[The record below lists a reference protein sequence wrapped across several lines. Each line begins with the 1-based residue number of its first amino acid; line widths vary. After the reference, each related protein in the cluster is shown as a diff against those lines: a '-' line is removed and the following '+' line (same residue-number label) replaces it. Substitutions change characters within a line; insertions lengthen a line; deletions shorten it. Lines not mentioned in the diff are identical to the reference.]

1 MNQLSTNR
9 TLINVIGIPAILYL
23 LWRGGMGFALFI
35 FLVMIIGL
43 DEFYR
48 MNTNER
54 QSPVKITGYI
64 FTGLMAAY
72 YFWLPAITL
81 VQGLSLLACLIIIT
95 LFIEMGR
102 DKLNPTRNMGI
113 TVLGIMYVPVLL
125 GSVIALRNL
134 DTVYS
139 TYFTISMV
147 IAIWTCDTVAYIFG
161 MKWGKKKIFPRVS
174 PNKSWVGSIAGLVS
188 TFIVFY
194 GLLVQGILPDLT
206 LLDVAGF
213 SIITGFFGQVCDFAE
228 SLFKRDVGVKDS
240 GKLLLGHG
248 GVLDRFDSITFASPL
263 TYAYI
268 TIIYYPKLVK
278 PCCYNRSWQPIA
290 VVLQPKRF

>member
-9 TLINVIGIPAILYL
+9 TLINVIGIPAILFL
-23 LWRGGMGFALFI
+23 LWRGGPMFALFI
-35 FLVMIIGL
+35 FLVMIIGI

-54 QSPVKITGYI
+54 QTPVKVTGYI
-64 FTGLMAAY
+64 FTGFMAAY
-72 YFWLPAITL
+72 YFWVPVITL
-81 VQGLSLLACLIIIT
+81 LEGLLLLACFIIIS

-102 DKLNPTRNMGI
+102 DKLNSTRNMGI

-125 GSVIALRNL
+125 GSVISLRNL

-139 TYFTISMV
+139 TYFTVSMV
-147 IAIWTCDTVAYIFG
+147 VAIWICDSVAYIFG
-161 MKWGKKKIFPRVS
+161 MKWGQKKIFPRVS
-174 PNKSWVGSIAGLVS
+174 PNKSWVGSMAGLVS
-188 TFIVFY
+188 SFVVFY
-194 GLLVQGILPDLT
+194 GLHVQGILPNLT
-206 LLDVAGF
+206 LLDVAVL
-213 SIITGFFGQVCDFAE
+213 SIITGFFGQAGDFAE
-228 SLFKRDVGVKDS
+228 SLLKRDVGVKDS

-268 TIIYYPKLVK
+268 TLIYFPRL
-278 PCCYNRSWQPIA
+278 
-290 VVLQPKRF
+290 F

>member
-1 MNQLSTNR
+1 MNHLSTNR

-23 LWRGGMGFALFI
+23 LWRGGLGFALFI

-54 QSPVKITGYI
+54 QSPVKLTGYI
-64 FTGLMAAY
+64 FTVLMSAY

-81 VQGLSLLACLIIIT
+81 LQGLSFLACFIIIT

-102 DKLNPTRNMGI
+102 DMPNPTRNMGI

-134 DTVYS
+134 DTIYS
-139 TYFTISMV
+139 TYFTVSMV
-147 IAIWTCDTVAYIFG
+147 VAIWICDSVAYIFG
-161 MKWGKKKIFPRVS
+161 MKWGQKKIFPRVS

-194 GLLVQGILPDLT
+194 VLRGQGILPDLT
-206 LLDVAGF
+206 ILDVAVF
-213 SIITGFFGQVCDFAE
+213 SIITGFFGQVGDFAE
-228 SLFKRDVGVKDS
+228 SLLKRDVGVKDS

-263 TYAYI
+263 TFAYI
-268 TIIYYPKLVK
+268 TLIYYPRL
-278 PCCYNRSWQPIA
+278 
-290 VVLQPKRF
+290 F

>member
-9 TLINVIGIPAILYL
+9 TLINVIGIPAILFL
-23 LWRGGMGFALFI
+23 LWRGGPMFALFI
-35 FLVMIIGL
+35 FLVMIIGI

-54 QSPVKITGYI
+54 QTPVKVTGYI
-64 FTGLMAAY
+64 LTGLMAAY
-72 YFWLPAITL
+72 YFWLPQIML
-81 VQGLSLLACLIIIT
+81 LEGLLFLACFIIIS

-102 DKLNPTRNMGI
+102 DKLNSTRNMGI
-113 TVLGIMYVPVLL
+113 TILGIMYVPVLL

-147 IAIWTCDTVAYIFG
+147 VAIWICDSAAYIFG

-188 TFIVFY
+188 SFVVFY
-194 GLLVQGILPDLT
+194 GLHMWDILPDLT
-206 LLDVAGF
+206 LLDIAAL
-213 SIITGFFGQVCDFAE
+213 SIITGFFGQAGDFAE
-228 SLFKRDVGVKDS
+228 SLLKRDVGVKDS

-268 TIIYYPKLVK
+268 TLIYYPRL
-278 PCCYNRSWQPIA
+278 
-290 VVLQPKRF
+290 F

>member
-9 TLINVIGIPAILYL
+9 TLINVIGIPAILFL
-23 LWRGGMGFALFI
+23 LWRGGPMFALFI
-35 FLVMIIGL
+35 FIVMIIGI

-54 QSPVKITGYI
+54 QTPVKITGYI
-64 FTGLMAAY
+64 LTGLMAAY
-72 YFWLPAITL
+72 YFWLPQITL
-81 VQGLSLLACLIIIT
+81 LEGLLLLACFIIIS

-102 DKLNPTRNMGI
+102 DKLNSTRNMGI

-139 TYFTISMV
+139 TYFTVSMV
-147 IAIWTCDTVAYIFG
+147 VAIWICDSAAYIFG
-161 MKWGKKKIFPRVS
+161 MKWGQKKIFPRVS
-174 PNKSWVGSIAGLVS
+174 PNKSWVGSMAGLVS
-188 TFIVFY
+188 SFVVFY
-194 GLLVQGILPDLT
+194 GLHIWDILPDLT
-206 LLDVAGF
+206 LLDIAAL
-213 SIITGFFGQVCDFAE
+213 SIITGFFGQAGDFAE
-228 SLFKRDVGVKDS
+228 SLLKRDVGVKDS

-268 TIIYYPKLVK
+268 TLIYYPRL
-278 PCCYNRSWQPIA
+278 
-290 VVLQPKRF
+290 F

>member
-9 TLINVIGIPAILYL
+9 TLINVIGIPAILFL
-23 LWRGGMGFALFI
+23 LWRGGPMFGLFI
-35 FLVMIIGL
+35 FLVMMIGI

-54 QSPVKITGYI
+54 QTPVKVIGYI
-64 FTGLMAAY
+64 LTGLMAAY
-72 YFWLPAITL
+72 YFWLPQITL
-81 VQGLSLLACLIIIT
+81 LEGLLLLACFIIIS

-102 DKLNPTRNMGI
+102 DKLNSTRNMGI

-139 TYFTISMV
+139 TYFTVSMV
-147 IAIWTCDTVAYIFG
+147 VAIWICDSAAYIFG
-161 MKWGKKKIFPRVS
+161 MKWGQKKIFPRVS
-174 PNKSWVGSIAGLVS
+174 PNKSWVGSMAGLVS
-188 TFIVFY
+188 SFVVFY
-194 GLLVQGILPDLT
+194 GLQMWNILPDLT
-206 LLDVAGF
+206 LLDIAVL
-213 SIITGFFGQVCDFAE
+213 SIITGFFGQAGDFAE
-228 SLFKRDVGVKDS
+228 SLLKRDVGVKDS

-268 TIIYYPKLVK
+268 TLIYYPRL
-278 PCCYNRSWQPIA
+278 
-290 VVLQPKRF
+290 F

>member
-23 LWRGGMGFALFI
+23 LWQGGPAFASFI
-35 FLVMIIGL
+35 FLVMMIGL

-48 MNTNER
+48 MNTTGR
-54 QSPVKITGYI
+54 QTPVKLTGYI

-81 VQGLSLLACLIIIT
+81 LQGLSLLTCFIVIT

-113 TVLGIMYVPVLL
+113 TILGIMYVPVLL

-139 TYFTISMV
+139 TYFTVSMV
-147 IAIWTCDTVAYIFG
+147 VAIWSCDSVAFIFG
-161 MKWGKKKIFPRVS
+161 MKWGQKKIFPRVS
-174 PNKSWVGSIAGLVS
+174 PNKSWVGSLAGLVS
-188 TFIVFY
+188 TFVVFY
-194 GLLVQGILPDLT
+194 GLHVQGILPDLT
-206 LLDVAGF
+206 LLDVAVF
-213 SIITGFFGQVCDFAE
+213 SIITGFFGQAGDFAE
-228 SLFKRDVGVKDS
+228 SLLKRDAGVKDS

-248 GVLDRFDSITFASPL
+248 GVLDRFDSIIFASPL
-263 TYAYI
+263 TYAYLS
-268 TIIYYPKLVK
+268 IIYYPRL
-278 PCCYNRSWQPIA
+278 
-290 VVLQPKRF
+290 F

>member
-1 MNQLSTNR
+1 MGVFLCRYFILFMNQLSTNR

-23 LWRGGMGFALFI
+23 LWQGGPAFASFI
-35 FLVMIIGL
+35 FLVMMIGL

-48 MNTNER
+48 MNTTGR
-54 QSPVKITGYI
+54 QTPVKLTGYI

-81 VQGLSLLACLIIIT
+81 LQGLSLLTCFIVIT

-113 TVLGIMYVPVLL
+113 TILGIMYVPVLL

-139 TYFTISMV
+139 TYFTVSMV
-147 IAIWTCDTVAYIFG
+147 VAIWICDSVAFIFG
-161 MKWGKKKIFPRVS
+161 MKWGQKKIFPRVS
-174 PNKSWVGSIAGLVS
+174 PNKSWVGSLAGLVS
-188 TFIVFY
+188 TFVVFY
-194 GLLVQGILPDLT
+194 GLHVQGILPGLT
-206 LLDVAGF
+206 LLDVAVF
-213 SIITGFFGQVCDFAE
+213 SIITGFFGQAGDFAE
-228 SLFKRDVGVKDS
+228 SLLKRDAGVKDS

-248 GVLDRFDSITFASPL
+248 GVLDRFDSIIFASPL
-263 TYAYI
+263 TYAYLS
-268 TIIYYPKLVK
+268 IIYYPRL
-278 PCCYNRSWQPIA
+278 
-290 VVLQPKRF
+290 F

>member
-23 LWRGGMGFALFI
+23 LWRGGLGFALFI

-54 QSPVKITGYI
+54 QSPVKLTGFI

-72 YFWLPAITL
+72 YFWLPGITL
-81 VQGLSLLACLIIIT
+81 LQGLSLLACFIIIT

-134 DTVYS
+134 DTVYN
-139 TYFTISMV
+139 TYFTVIMV
-147 IAIWTCDTVAYIFG
+147 VAIWICDSVAY
-161 MKWGKKKIFPRVS
+161 
-174 PNKSWVGSIAGLVS
+174 
-188 TFIVFY
+188 
-194 GLLVQGILPDLT
+194 
-206 LLDVAGF
+206 
-213 SIITGFFGQVCDFAE
+213 
-228 SLFKRDVGVKDS
+228 
-240 GKLLLGHG
+240 
-248 GVLDRFDSITFASPL
+248 
-263 TYAYI
+263 
-268 TIIYYPKLVK
+268 
-278 PCCYNRSWQPIA
+278 
-290 VVLQPKRF
+290 

>member
-1 MNQLSTNR
+1 MNHLSTNR

-23 LWRGGMGFALFI
+23 LWRGGLGFALFI

-54 QSPVKITGYI
+54 LSPVKLTGYI
-64 FTGLMAAY
+64 FTVLMSAY

-81 VQGLSLLACLIIIT
+81 LQGLSFLACFIIIT

-102 DKLNPTRNMGI
+102 DIPNPTRNMGI

-134 DTVYS
+134 DTIYS
-139 TYFTISMV
+139 TYFTVSMV
-147 IAIWTCDTVAYIFG
+147 VAIWICDSVAYIFG
-161 MKWGKKKIFPRVS
+161 MKWGQKKIFPRVS

-194 GLLVQGILPDLT
+194 VLRGQGILPDLT
-206 LLDVAGF
+206 ILDVAVF
-213 SIITGFFGQVCDFAE
+213 SIITGFFGQVGDFAE
-228 SLFKRDVGVKDS
+228 SLLKRDVGVKDS

-263 TYAYI
+263 TFAYI
-268 TIIYYPKLVK
+268 TLIYYPRL
-278 PCCYNRSWQPIA
+278 
-290 VVLQPKRF
+290 F

>member
-9 TLINVIGIPAILYL
+9 ALINVIGIPAILYL
-23 LWRGGMGFALFI
+23 LWRGGLGFALFI

-54 QSPVKITGYI
+54 QTPVKLTGYI

-81 VQGLSLLACLIIIT
+81 LQGLSLLACFIIIS

-134 DTVYS
+134 DTIYN
-139 TYFTISMV
+139 TYFTVSMV
-147 IAIWTCDTVAYIFG
+147 VAIWICDSVAFIFG
-161 MKWGKKKIFPRVS
+161 MKWGQKKIFPRVS

-194 GLLVQGILPDLT
+194 GLRVQGILPDLT
-206 LLDVAGF
+206 LLDVAVF
-213 SIITGFFGQVCDFAE
+213 SIIAGFFGQVGDFAE
-228 SLFKRDVGVKDS
+228 SLLKRDVGVKDS

-268 TIIYYPKLVK
+268 TLIYYPRL
-278 PCCYNRSWQPIA
+278 
-290 VVLQPKRF
+290 F

>member
-1 MNQLSTNR
+1 MNHLSTNR
-9 TLINVIGIPAILYL
+9 TIINVIGIPAILYL
-23 LWRGGMGFALFI
+23 LWRGGLGFALFI

-54 QSPVKITGYI
+54 QSPVKLTGYI
-64 FTGLMAAY
+64 FTVLMSAY

-81 VQGLSLLACLIIIT
+81 LQGLSFLACFIIIT

-102 DKLNPTRNMGI
+102 DIPNPTRNMGI

-134 DTVYS
+134 DTIYS
-139 TYFTISMV
+139 TYFTVSMV
-147 IAIWTCDTVAYIFG
+147 VAIWICDSVAYIFG
-161 MKWGKKKIFPRVS
+161 MKWGQKKIFPRVS

-194 GLLVQGILPDLT
+194 VLRGQGILPDLT
-206 LLDVAGF
+206 ILDVAVF
-213 SIITGFFGQVCDFAE
+213 SIITGFFGQVGDFAE
-228 SLFKRDVGVKDS
+228 SLLKRDVGVKDS

-263 TYAYI
+263 TFAYI
-268 TIIYYPKLVK
+268 TLIYYPRL
-278 PCCYNRSWQPIA
+278 
-290 VVLQPKRF
+290 F

>member
-9 TLINVIGIPAILYL
+9 TLINVIGIPAILFL
-23 LWRGGMGFALFI
+23 LWRGGPMFGLFI
-35 FLVMIIGL
+35 FLVMMIGI

-54 QSPVKITGYI
+54 QTPVKVTGYI
-64 FTGLMAAY
+64 LTGLMAAY
-72 YFWLPAITL
+72 YFWLPVITL
-81 VQGLSLLACLIIIT
+81 LEGLLLLACFIIIS

-102 DKLNPTRNMGI
+102 DKLNSTRNMGI

-139 TYFTISMV
+139 TYFTVSMV
-147 IAIWTCDTVAYIFG
+147 LAIWICDSAAYVFG
-161 MKWGKKKIFPRVS
+161 MKWGQKKIFPRVS
-174 PNKSWVGSIAGLVS
+174 PNKSWVGSVAGLVS
-188 TFIVFY
+188 SFVVFY
-194 GLLVQGILPDLT
+194 GLHIWGILPDLT
-206 LLDVAGF
+206 LLDVAVF
-213 SIITGFFGQVCDFAE
+213 SIITGFFGQAGDFAE
-228 SLFKRDVGVKDS
+228 SLLKRDVGVKDS

-268 TIIYYPKLVK
+268 TLIYYPRL
-278 PCCYNRSWQPIA
+278 
-290 VVLQPKRF
+290 F

>member
-1 MNQLSTNR
+1 MNHLSTNR

-23 LWRGGMGFALFI
+23 LWRGGLGFALFI

-54 QSPVKITGYI
+54 QSPVKLTGYI
-64 FTGLMAAY
+64 FTVLMSAY

-81 VQGLSLLACLIIIT
+81 LQGLSFLACFIIIT

-102 DKLNPTRNMGI
+102 DIPNPTRNMGI

-134 DTVYS
+134 DTIYS
-139 TYFTISMV
+139 TYFTVSMV
-147 IAIWTCDTVAYIFG
+147 VAIWICDSVAYIFG
-161 MKWGKKKIFPRVS
+161 MKWGQKKIFPRVS

-194 GLLVQGILPDLT
+194 VLRGQGILPDLT
-206 LLDVAGF
+206 ILDVAVF
-213 SIITGFFGQVCDFAE
+213 SIITGFFGQVGDFAE
-228 SLFKRDVGVKDS
+228 SLLKRDVGVKDS

-263 TYAYI
+263 TFAYI
-268 TIIYYPKLVK
+268 TLIYYPRL
-278 PCCYNRSWQPIA
+278 
-290 VVLQPKRF
+290 F

>member
-1 MNQLSTNR
+1 MGVFLCRYFILFMNQLSTNR

-23 LWRGGMGFALFI
+23 LWQGGPAFASFI
-35 FLVMIIGL
+35 FLVMMIGL

-48 MNTNER
+48 MNTTGR
-54 QSPVKITGYI
+54 QTPVKLTGYV

-81 VQGLSLLACLIIIT
+81 LQGLSLLTCFIVIT

-113 TVLGIMYVPVLL
+113 TILGIMYVPVLL

-139 TYFTISMV
+139 TYFTVSMV
-147 IAIWTCDTVAYIFG
+147 VAIWICDSVAFIFG
-161 MKWGKKKIFPRVS
+161 MKWGQKKIFPRVS
-174 PNKSWVGSIAGLVS
+174 PNKSWVGSLAGLVS
-188 TFIVFY
+188 TFVVYY
-194 GLLVQGILPDLT
+194 GLHVQGILPDLT
-206 LLDVAGF
+206 LLDVVVF
-213 SIITGFFGQVCDFAE
+213 SIITGFFGQAGDFAE
-228 SLFKRDVGVKDS
+228 SLLKRDAGVKDS

-248 GVLDRFDSITFASPL
+248 GVLDRFDSIIFASPL
-263 TYAYI
+263 TYAYLS
-268 TIIYYPKLVK
+268 IIYYPRL
-278 PCCYNRSWQPIA
+278 
-290 VVLQPKRF
+290 F

>member
-1 MNQLSTNR
+1 LGVFLCRYFILFMNQLSTNR

-23 LWRGGMGFALFI
+23 LWQGGPAFASFI
-35 FLVMIIGL
+35 FLVMMIGL

-48 MNTNER
+48 MNTTGR
-54 QSPVKITGYI
+54 QTPVKLTGYI

-81 VQGLSLLACLIIIT
+81 LQGLSLLTCFIVIT

-113 TVLGIMYVPVLL
+113 TILGIMYVPVLL

-139 TYFTISMV
+139 TYFTVSMV
-147 IAIWTCDTVAYIFG
+147 VAIWICDSVAFIFG
-161 MKWGKKKIFPRVS
+161 MKWGQKKIFPRVS
-174 PNKSWVGSIAGLVS
+174 PNKSWVGSLAGLVS
-188 TFIVFY
+188 TFVVFY
-194 GLLVQGILPDLT
+194 GLHVQGILPDLT
-206 LLDVAGF
+206 LLDVVVF
-213 SIITGFFGQVCDFAE
+213 SIITGFFGQAGDFAE
-228 SLFKRDVGVKDS
+228 SLLKRDAGVKDS

-248 GVLDRFDSITFASPL
+248 GVLDRFDSIIFASPL
-263 TYAYI
+263 TYAYLS
-268 TIIYYPKLVK
+268 IIYYPRL
-278 PCCYNRSWQPIA
+278 
-290 VVLQPKRF
+290 F

>member
-23 LWRGGMGFALFI
+23 LWRGGLGFALFI

-81 VQGLSLLACLIIIT
+81 LQGLSLLACFIIIT

-174 PNKSWVGSIAGLVS
+174 PNKSWVGSIAGLLS

-206 LLDVAGF
+206 LLDMVGF
-213 SIITGFFGQVCDFAE
+213 SIITGFFGQVGDFAE

-268 TIIYYPKLVK
+268 TLIYYPRL
-278 PCCYNRSWQPIA
+278 I
-290 VVLQPKRF
+290 

>member
-134 DTVYS
+134 DTAYS

-174 PNKSWVGSIAGLVS
+174 PNKSWVGSIAGLLS

-206 LLDVAGF
+206 LLDMVGF
-213 SIITGFFGQVCDFAE
+213 SIITGFFGQVGDFAE

-268 TIIYYPKLVK
+268 TIIYYPKLV
-278 PCCYNRSWQPIA
+278 
-290 VVLQPKRF
+290 

>member
-1 MNQLSTNR
+1 MGVFLCRYFILFMNQLSTNR

-23 LWRGGMGFALFI
+23 LWQGGPAFASFI
-35 FLVMIIGL
+35 FLVMMIGL

-48 MNTNER
+48 MNTTGR
-54 QSPVKITGYI
+54 QTPVKLTGYI

-81 VQGLSLLACLIIIT
+81 LQGLSLLTCFIVIT

-113 TVLGIMYVPVLL
+113 TILGIMYVPVLL

-139 TYFTISMV
+139 TYFTVSMV
-147 IAIWTCDTVAYIFG
+147 VAIWSCDSVAFIFG
-161 MKWGKKKIFPRVS
+161 MKWGQKKIFPRVS
-174 PNKSWVGSIAGLVS
+174 PNKSWVGSLAGLVS
-188 TFIVFY
+188 TFVVFY
-194 GLLVQGILPDLT
+194 GLHVQGILPDLT
-206 LLDVAGF
+206 LLDVVVF
-213 SIITGFFGQVCDFAE
+213 SIITGFFGQAGDFAE
-228 SLFKRDVGVKDS
+228 SLLKRDAGVKDS

-248 GVLDRFDSITFASPL
+248 GVLDRFDSIIFASPL
-263 TYAYI
+263 TYAYLS
-268 TIIYYPKLVK
+268 IIYYPRL
-278 PCCYNRSWQPIA
+278 
-290 VVLQPKRF
+290 F

>member
-9 TLINVIGIPAILYL
+9 TLINVIGIPAILFL
-23 LWRGGMGFALFI
+23 LWRGGPMFALFI
-35 FLVMIIGL
+35 FLVMIIGI

-54 QSPVKITGYI
+54 QTPVKVTGYI
-64 FTGLMAAY
+64 LTGLMAAY
-72 YFWLPAITL
+72 YFWLPQITL
-81 VQGLSLLACLIIIT
+81 LEGLLLLTCFIIIS

-102 DKLNPTRNMGI
+102 DKLNSTRNMGI

-139 TYFTISMV
+139 TYFTVSMV
-147 IAIWTCDTVAYIFG
+147 VAIWICDSAAYIFG
-161 MKWGKKKIFPRVS
+161 MKWGQKKIFPRVS
-174 PNKSWVGSIAGLVS
+174 PNKSWVGSMAGLVS
-188 TFIVFY
+188 SFVVFY
-194 GLLVQGILPDLT
+194 GLQMWNILPDLT
-206 LLDVAGF
+206 LLDIAVL
-213 SIITGFFGQVCDFAE
+213 SIITGFFGQAGDFAE
-228 SLFKRDVGVKDS
+228 SLLKRDVGVKDS

-268 TIIYYPKLVK
+268 TLIYYPRL
-278 PCCYNRSWQPIA
+278 
-290 VVLQPKRF
+290 F

>member
-23 LWRGGMGFALFI
+23 LWQGGPAFASFI
-35 FLVMIIGL
+35 FLVMMIGL

-48 MNTNER
+48 MNTTGR
-54 QSPVKITGYI
+54 QTPVKLTGYI

-81 VQGLSLLACLIIIT
+81 LQGLSLLTCFIVIT

-113 TVLGIMYVPVLL
+113 TILGIMYVPVLL

-139 TYFTISMV
+139 TYFTVSMV
-147 IAIWTCDTVAYIFG
+147 VAIWSCDSVAFIFG
-161 MKWGKKKIFPRVS
+161 MKWGQKKIFPRVS
-174 PNKSWVGSIAGLVS
+174 PNKSWVGSLAGLVS
-188 TFIVFY
+188 TFVVY
-194 GLLVQGILPDLT
+194 YSLHVQGILPDLT
-206 LLDVAGF
+206 LLDVAVF
-213 SIITGFFGQVCDFAE
+213 SIITGFFGQAGDFAE
-228 SLFKRDVGVKDS
+228 SLLKRDAGVKDS

-248 GVLDRFDSITFASPL
+248 GVLDRFDSIIFASPL
-263 TYAYI
+263 TYAYLS
-268 TIIYYPKLVK
+268 IIYYPRL
-278 PCCYNRSWQPIA
+278 
-290 VVLQPKRF
+290 F

>member
-1 MNQLSTNR
+1 MGVFLCRYFILFMNQLSTNR

-23 LWRGGMGFALFI
+23 LWQGGPAFASFI
-35 FLVMIIGL
+35 FLVMMIGL

-48 MNTNER
+48 MNTTGR
-54 QSPVKITGYI
+54 QTPVKLTGYI

-81 VQGLSLLACLIIIT
+81 LQGLSLLTCFIVIT

-113 TVLGIMYVPVLL
+113 TILGIMYVPVLL

-139 TYFTISMV
+139 TYFTVSMV
-147 IAIWTCDTVAYIFG
+147 VAIWSCDSVAFIFG
-161 MKWGKKKIFPRVS
+161 MKWGQKKIFPRVS
-174 PNKSWVGSIAGLVS
+174 PNKSWVGSLAGLVS
-188 TFIVFY
+188 TFVVY
-194 GLLVQGILPDLT
+194 YSLHVQGILPDLT
-206 LLDVAGF
+206 LLDVAVF
-213 SIITGFFGQVCDFAE
+213 SIITGFFGQAGDFAE
-228 SLFKRDVGVKDS
+228 SLLKRDAGVKDS

-248 GVLDRFDSITFASPL
+248 GVLDRFDSIIFASPL
-263 TYAYI
+263 TYAYLS
-268 TIIYYPKLVK
+268 IIYYPRL
-278 PCCYNRSWQPIA
+278 
-290 VVLQPKRF
+290 F

>member
-9 TLINVIGIPAILYL
+9 TLINVIGIPTILFL
-23 LWRGGMGFALFI
+23 LWRGGPMFALFI
-35 FLVMIIGL
+35 FLVMIIGI

-54 QSPVKITGYI
+54 QTPVKVIGYI
-64 FTGLMAAY
+64 LTGLMAAY
-72 YFWLPAITL
+72 YYWLPVITL
-81 VQGLSLLACLIIIT
+81 LEGLLLLACFIIIS

-139 TYFTISMV
+139 TYFTVSMV
-147 IAIWTCDTVAYIFG
+147 VAIWICDSAAYVFG
-161 MKWGKKKIFPRVS
+161 MKWGQKKIFPRVS

-194 GLLVQGILPDLT
+194 GLRVQGILPDLT
-206 LLDVAGF
+206 LLDVAVF
-213 SIITGFFGQVCDFAE
+213 SIITGFFGQAGDFAE
-228 SLFKRDVGVKDS
+228 SLLKRDVGVKDS

-268 TIIYYPKLVK
+268 TLIYYPRL
-278 PCCYNRSWQPIA
+278 
-290 VVLQPKRF
+290 F

>member
-1 MNQLSTNR
+1 MGVFLCRYFILFMNQLSTNR

-23 LWRGGMGFALFI
+23 LWQGGPAFASFI
-35 FLVMIIGL
+35 FLVMMIGL

-48 MNTNER
+48 MNTTGR
-54 QSPVKITGYI
+54 QTPVKLTGYI

-81 VQGLSLLACLIIIT
+81 LQGLSLLTCFIVIT

-113 TVLGIMYVPVLL
+113 TILGIMYVPVLL

-139 TYFTISMV
+139 TYFTVSMV
-147 IAIWTCDTVAYIFG
+147 VAIWSCDSVAFIFG
-161 MKWGKKKIFPRVS
+161 MKWGQKKIFPRVS
-174 PNKSWVGSIAGLVS
+174 PNKSWVGSLAGLVS
-188 TFIVFY
+188 TFVVFY
-194 GLLVQGILPDLT
+194 GLHVQGILPDLT
-206 LLDVAGF
+206 LLDVAVF
-213 SIITGFFGQVCDFAE
+213 SIITGFFGQAGDFAE
-228 SLFKRDVGVKDS
+228 SLLKRDAGVKDS

-248 GVLDRFDSITFASPL
+248 GVLDRFDSIIFASPL
-263 TYAYI
+263 TYAYLS
-268 TIIYYPKLVK
+268 IIYYPRL
-278 PCCYNRSWQPIA
+278 
-290 VVLQPKRF
+290 F

>member
-23 LWRGGMGFALFI
+23 IWQGGLGFALFI

-72 YFWLPAITL
+72 FFWLPAITL
-81 VQGLSLLACLIIIT
+81 LQGLSLLACFIIIT
-95 LFIEMGR
+95 LFIELGR
-102 DKLNPTRNMGI
+102 DKLNPTRNIGI
-113 TVLGIMYVPVLL
+113 TVLGIMYIPVLL
-125 GSVIALRNL
+125 GSIIALRNL

-139 TYFTISMV
+139 TYFTVSMIV
-147 IAIWTCDTVAYIFG
+147 AIWVCDSVAYIFG
-161 MKWGKKKIFPRVS
+161 MKWGRKKIFPRVS

-194 GLLVQGILPDLT
+194 GLRVQSILPDLT
-206 LLDVAGF
+206 LLDVTVF
-213 SIITGFFGQVCDFAE
+213 SIITGFFGQVGDFAE
-228 SLFKRDVGVKDS
+228 SLLKRDVGVKDS

-268 TIIYYPKLVK
+268 TLIYYPSL
-278 PCCYNRSWQPIA
+278 
-290 VVLQPKRF
+290 F

>member
-9 TLINVIGIPAILYL
+9 TLINVIGIPAILFL
-23 LWRGGMGFALFI
+23 LWRGGPMFALFI
-35 FLVMIIGL
+35 FLVMMIGI

-54 QSPVKITGYI
+54 QTPVKVTGYI
-64 FTGLMAAY
+64 LTGLMAAY
-72 YFWLPAITL
+72 YFWLPQVTL
-81 VQGLSLLACLIIIT
+81 LEGLLLLGCFIIIS

-102 DKLNPTRNMGI
+102 DKLNSTRNIGI

-139 TYFTISMV
+139 TYFTVSMV
-147 IAIWTCDTVAYIFG
+147 LAIWICDSAAYIFG
-161 MKWGKKKIFPRVS
+161 MKWGQKKIFPRVS
-174 PNKSWVGSIAGLVS
+174 PNKSWVGSVAGLVS
-188 TFIVFY
+188 SFVVFY
-194 GLLVQGILPDLT
+194 GLHVRGILPDLT
-206 LLDVAGF
+206 LLDVAVF
-213 SIITGFFGQVCDFAE
+213 SIITGFFGQAGDFAE
-228 SLFKRDVGVKDS
+228 SLLKRDVGVKDS

-268 TIIYYPKLVK
+268 TLIYHPRL
-278 PCCYNRSWQPIA
+278 
-290 VVLQPKRF
+290 F

>member
-1 MNQLSTNR
+1 
-9 TLINVIGIPAILYL
+9 
-23 LWRGGMGFALFI
+23 MGFALFI

-174 PNKSWVGSIAGLVS
+174 PNKSWVGSIAGLLS

-194 GLLVQGILPDLT
+194 GLLVQGILPDFT

-213 SIITGFFGQVCDFAE
+213 SIITGFFGQVGDFAE

-268 TIIYYPKLVK
+268 TLIYYPRL
-278 PCCYNRSWQPIA
+278 
-290 VVLQPKRF
+290 L

>member
-9 TLINVIGIPAILYL
+9 TLINVIGIPAILFL
-23 LWRGGMGFALFI
+23 LWRGGPMFALFI
-35 FLVMIIGL
+35 FLVMMIGI

-54 QSPVKITGYI
+54 QTPVKVTGYI
-64 FTGLMAAY
+64 LTGLMAAY
-72 YFWLPAITL
+72 YFWLPQVTL
-81 VQGLSLLACLIIIT
+81 LEGLLLLGCFIIIS

-102 DKLNPTRNMGI
+102 DKLNSTRNIGI

-139 TYFTISMV
+139 TYFTVSMV
-147 IAIWTCDTVAYIFG
+147 LAIWICDSAAYIFG
-161 MKWGKKKIFPRVS
+161 MKWGQKKIFPRVS
-174 PNKSWVGSIAGLVS
+174 PNKSWVGSVAGLVS
-188 TFIVFY
+188 SFVVFY
-194 GLLVQGILPDLT
+194 GLHVCGILPDLT
-206 LLDVAGF
+206 LLDVAVF
-213 SIITGFFGQVCDFAE
+213 SIITGFFGQAGDFAE
-228 SLFKRDVGVKDS
+228 SLLKRDVGVKDS

-268 TIIYYPKLVK
+268 TLIYHPRL
-278 PCCYNRSWQPIA
+278 
-290 VVLQPKRF
+290 F

>member
-23 LWRGGMGFALFI
+23 LWQGGPAFASFI
-35 FLVMIIGL
+35 FLVMMVGL

-48 MNTNER
+48 MNTTGR
-54 QSPVKITGYI
+54 QTPVKLTGYI

-81 VQGLSLLACLIIIT
+81 LQGLSLLTCFIVIT

-113 TVLGIMYVPVLL
+113 TILGIMYVPVLL

-139 TYFTISMV
+139 TYFTVSMV
-147 IAIWTCDTVAYIFG
+147 VAIWSCDSVAFIFG
-161 MKWGKKKIFPRVS
+161 MKWGQKKIFPRVS
-174 PNKSWVGSIAGLVS
+174 PNKSWVGSLAGFVS
-188 TFIVFY
+188 TFVVYY
-194 GLLVQGILPDLT
+194 GLHVQGILPDLT
-206 LLDVAGF
+206 LLDVAVF
-213 SIITGFFGQVCDFAE
+213 SIITGFFGQAGDFAE
-228 SLFKRDVGVKDS
+228 SLLKRDAGVKDS

-248 GVLDRFDSITFASPL
+248 GVLDRFDSIIFASPL
-263 TYAYI
+263 TYAYLS
-268 TIIYYPKLVK
+268 IIYYPRL
-278 PCCYNRSWQPIA
+278 
-290 VVLQPKRF
+290 F

>member
-1 MNQLSTNR
+1 MNHLSTNR

-23 LWRGGMGFALFI
+23 LWRGGLGFALFI

-54 QSPVKITGYI
+54 QSPVKLTGYI
-64 FTGLMAAY
+64 FTVFMSAY

-81 VQGLSLLACLIIIT
+81 LQGLSFLACFIIIT

-102 DKLNPTRNMGI
+102 DIPNPTRNMGI

-134 DTVYS
+134 DTIYS
-139 TYFTISMV
+139 TYFTVSMV
-147 IAIWTCDTVAYIFG
+147 VAIWICDSVAYIFG
-161 MKWGKKKIFPRVS
+161 MKWGQKKIFPRVS

-194 GLLVQGILPDLT
+194 VLRVQGILPDLT
-206 LLDVAGF
+206 ILDVAVF
-213 SIITGFFGQVCDFAE
+213 SIITGFFGQVGDFAE
-228 SLFKRDVGVKDS
+228 SLLKRDVGVKDS
-240 GKLLLGHG
+240 GKILLGHG

-263 TYAYI
+263 TFAYI
-268 TIIYYPKLVK
+268 TLIYYPRL
-278 PCCYNRSWQPIA
+278 
-290 VVLQPKRF
+290 F

>member
-9 TLINVIGIPAILYL
+9 TLINLIGIPAILFL
-23 LWRGGMGFALFI
+23 LWQGGTVFALFI

-54 QSPVKITGYI
+54 QTPVKVTGYI
-64 FTGLMAAY
+64 FTGFMAAY
-72 YFWLPAITL
+72 YFWVPVITL
-81 VQGLSLLACLIIIT
+81 LEGLLLLACFIIIS

-102 DKLNPTRNMGI
+102 DKLNSTRNMGI

-125 GSVIALRNL
+125 GSVISLRNL

-139 TYFTISMV
+139 TYFTVSMV
-147 IAIWTCDTVAYIFG
+147 VAIWICDSVAYIFG
-161 MKWGKKKIFPRVS
+161 MKWGQKKIFPRVS
-174 PNKSWVGSIAGLVS
+174 PNKSWVGSMAGLVS
-188 TFIVFY
+188 SFVVFY
-194 GLLVQGILPDLT
+194 GLQMWNILPDLT
-206 LLDVAGF
+206 LLDIAVL
-213 SIITGFFGQVCDFAE
+213 SIITGFFGQAGDFAE
-228 SLFKRDVGVKDS
+228 SLLKRDVGVKDS

-268 TIIYYPKLVK
+268 TLIYYPRL
-278 PCCYNRSWQPIA
+278 
-290 VVLQPKRF
+290 F

>member
-9 TLINVIGIPAILYL
+9 TLINVIGIPAIRFL
-23 LWRGGMGFALFI
+23 LWRGGPMFALFI
-35 FLVMIIGL
+35 FLVMMIGI

-54 QSPVKITGYI
+54 QTPVKVTGYLL
-64 FTGLMAAY
+64 TGLMAAY
-72 YFWLPAITL
+72 YFWLPQVTL
-81 VQGLSLLACLIIIT
+81 LEGLLLLGCFIIIS

-102 DKLNPTRNMGI
+102 DKLNSTRNIGI

-139 TYFTISMV
+139 TYFTVSMV
-147 IAIWTCDTVAYIFG
+147 LAIWICDSAAYIFG
-161 MKWGKKKIFPRVS
+161 MKWGQKKIFPRVS
-174 PNKSWVGSIAGLVS
+174 PNKSWVGSMAGLVS
-188 TFIVFY
+188 SFIVFY
-194 GLLVQGILPDLT
+194 GLHMWDILPDLT
-206 LLDVAGF
+206 LIDIAAL
-213 SIITGFFGQVCDFAE
+213 SIIIGFFGQAGDFAE
-228 SLFKRDVGVKDS
+228 SLLKRDVGVKDS

-268 TIIYYPKLVK
+268 TLIYHP
-278 PCCYNRSWQPIA
+278 
-290 VVLQPKRF
+290 RFF

>member
-23 LWRGGMGFALFI
+23 LWQGGPAFASFI
-35 FLVMIIGL
+35 FLVMMIGL

-48 MNTNER
+48 MNTTGR
-54 QSPVKITGYI
+54 QTPVKLTGYI

-81 VQGLSLLACLIIIT
+81 LQGLSLLTCFIVIT

-113 TVLGIMYVPVLL
+113 TILGIMYVPVLL

-139 TYFTISMV
+139 TYFTVSMV
-147 IAIWTCDTVAYIFG
+147 VAIWICDSVAFIFG
-161 MKWGKKKIFPRVS
+161 MKWGQKKIFPRVS
-174 PNKSWVGSIAGLVS
+174 PNKSWVGSLAGLVS
-188 TFIVFY
+188 TFVVFY
-194 GLLVQGILPDLT
+194 GLHVQGILPDLT
-206 LLDVAGF
+206 LLDVAVF
-213 SIITGFFGQVCDFAE
+213 SIITGFFGQAGDFAE
-228 SLFKRDVGVKDS
+228 SLLKRDAGVKDS

-248 GVLDRFDSITFASPL
+248 GVLDRFDSIIFASPL
-263 TYAYI
+263 TYAYLS
-268 TIIYYPKLVK
+268 IIYYPRL
-278 PCCYNRSWQPIA
+278 
-290 VVLQPKRF
+290 F

>member
-1 MNQLSTNR
+1 MGVFLCRYFILFMNQLSTNR

-23 LWRGGMGFALFI
+23 LWQGGPAFASFI
-35 FLVMIIGL
+35 FLVMMIGL

-48 MNTNER
+48 MNTTGR
-54 QSPVKITGYI
+54 QTPVKLTGYI

-81 VQGLSLLACLIIIT
+81 LQGLSLLTCFIVIT

-113 TVLGIMYVPVLL
+113 TILGIMYVPVLL

-139 TYFTISMV
+139 TYFTVSMV
-147 IAIWTCDTVAYIFG
+147 VAIWSCDSVAFIFG
-161 MKWGKKKIFPRVS
+161 MKWGQKKIFPRIS
-174 PNKSWVGSIAGLVS
+174 PNKSWVGSLAGFVS
-188 TFIVFY
+188 TFVVYY
-194 GLLVQGILPDLT
+194 GLHVQGILPDLT
-206 LLDVAGF
+206 LLDVAVF
-213 SIITGFFGQVCDFAE
+213 SIITGFFGQAGDFAE
-228 SLFKRDVGVKDS
+228 SLLKRDAGVKDS

-248 GVLDRFDSITFASPL
+248 GVLDRFDSIIFASPL
-263 TYAYI
+263 TYAYLS
-268 TIIYYPKLVK
+268 IIYYPRL
-278 PCCYNRSWQPIA
+278 
-290 VVLQPKRF
+290 F

>member
-1 MNQLSTNR
+1 MNHLSTNR
-9 TLINVIGIPAILYL
+9 TIINVIGIPAILYL
-23 LWRGGMGFALFI
+23 LWRGGLGFALFI

-54 QSPVKITGYI
+54 QSPVKLTGYI
-64 FTGLMAAY
+64 FTVLMSAY

-81 VQGLSLLACLIIIT
+81 LQGLSFLACFIIIT

-102 DKLNPTRNMGI
+102 DIPNPTRNMGI

-134 DTVYS
+134 DTIYS
-139 TYFTISMV
+139 TYFTVSMV
-147 IAIWTCDTVAYIFG
+147 VAIWICDSAAFIFG
-161 MKWGKKKIFPRVS
+161 MKWGQKKIFPRVS
-174 PNKSWVGSIAGLVS
+174 PNKSWVGSIAGLIS

-194 GLLVQGILPDLT
+194 VLRIQGILPDLT
-206 LLDVAGF
+206 LLDVAVF
-213 SIITGFFGQVCDFAE
+213 SIITGFFGQVGDFAE
-228 SLFKRDVGVKDS
+228 SLLKRDVGVKDS

-248 GVLDRFDSITFASPL
+248 GVLDRFDSITFSSPL
-263 TYAYI
+263 AYAYI
-268 TIIYYPKLVK
+268 TLIYYPRL
-278 PCCYNRSWQPIA
+278 
-290 VVLQPKRF
+290 F

>member
-1 MNQLSTNR
+1 MF
-9 TLINVIGIPAILYL
+9 G
-23 LWRGGMGFALFI
+23 LFI
-35 FLVMIIGL
+35 FLVMIIGI

-54 QSPVKITGYI
+54 QTPVKVIGYI
-64 FTGLMAAY
+64 LTGLMAAY
-72 YFWLPAITL
+72 YFWLPVITL
-81 VQGLSLLACLIIIT
+81 LEGLLLLACFIIIS

-102 DKLNPTRNMGI
+102 DKLNSTRNIGI

-139 TYFTISMV
+139 TYFTVSMV
-147 IAIWTCDTVAYIFG
+147 LAIWICDSAAYVFG
-161 MKWGKKKIFPRVS
+161 MKWGQKKIFPRVS
-174 PNKSWVGSIAGLVS
+174 PNKSWVGSVAGLVS
-188 TFIVFY
+188 SFVVFY
-194 GLLVQGILPDLT
+194 GLHIWGILPDLT
-206 LLDVAGF
+206 LLDVAVF
-213 SIITGFFGQVCDFAE
+213 SIITGFFGQAGDFAE
-228 SLFKRDVGVKDS
+228 SLLKRDVGVKDS

-268 TIIYYPKLVK
+268 TLIYYPRL
-278 PCCYNRSWQPIA
+278 
-290 VVLQPKRF
+290 F